1 MTPYLIINGVSSKTI
16 NGLIVQSLPPITK
29 PRLRT
34 SREEIDGRDGDINTI
49 LGYSA
54 YDKPVLIG
62 LKGDYSVD
70 DVISFFNQS
79 GRVTFSNELDKY
91 YFFAQYDPID
101 FNRLLRFRTATV
113 NLHVQPFKYSA
124 EEPPIIVRGSAETI
138 YEESIWNTGNVFSR
152 PKLTIEGNGTITVYL
167 NSEEILS
174 IALSTQVEKIII
186 EDFNATDGAGNYL
199 NRKVTGDYEKFKL
212 AAGRTDLRIT
222 GRLYKAT
229 LEKYSRWI

>member
-1 MTPYLIINGVSSKTI
+1 MTPYVIINGVSSKTI

-70 DVISFFNQS
+70 DVTKFFNQS

-124 EEPPIIVRGSAETI
+124 EEPPFVVEETGTI
-138 YEESIWNTGNVFSR
+138 HQLSIWNQGNIYSR
-152 PKLTIEGNGTITVYL
+152 PKLTIDGEETITIYKDG
-167 NSEEILS
+167 EQILS
-174 IALSTQVEKIII
+174 IDLGKTRRKIII
-186 EDFNATDGAGNYL
+186 EGFNATDGQGNYL
-199 NRKVTGDYEKFKL
+199 NRLVSGNYEDLKLATGRNDIRVTGKILKMTFERF
-212 AAGRTDLRIT
+212 
-222 GRLYKAT
+222 
-229 LEKYSRWI
+229 SRWI

>member
-1 MTPYLIINGVSSKTI
+1 MTPYVIINGVSSKTI

-62 LKGDYSVD
+62 LKGDYNVD

-124 EEPPIIVRGSAETI
+124 EEPSIIVRGSAETI

-174 IALSTQVEKIII
+174 IALNTQGEKIII

-199 NRKVTGDYEKFKL
+199 NRKVIGDYEKFKL
-212 AAGRTDLRIT
+212 VAGRTDLRIT

>member
-70 DVISFFNQS
+70 DVIKFFNQS

-101 FNRLLRFRTATV
+101 FNKLLRFRIATV

-124 EEPPIIVRGSAETI
+124 EEPPFVVEETGTI
-138 YEESIWNTGNVFSR
+138 HQLSIWNQGNIYSR
-152 PKLTIEGNGTITVYL
+152 PKLTIDGGETITIYKDG
-167 NSEEILS
+167 EQILS
-174 IALSTQVEKIII
+174 IDLGETRRKIII
-186 EDFNATDGAGNYL
+186 EDFNATDGQGNYL
-199 NRKVTGDYEKFKL
+199 NRLVSGNYEDLKLATGRNDIRVTGKILKMTFERF
-212 AAGRTDLRIT
+212 
-222 GRLYKAT
+222 
-229 LEKYSRWI
+229 SRWI

>member
-70 DVISFFNQS
+70 DVIKFFNQS

-124 EEPPIIVRGSAETI
+124 EEPPFVVEETGTI
-138 YEESIWNTGNVFSR
+138 HQLSIWNQGNIYSR
-152 PKLTIEGNGTITVYL
+152 PKLTIDGEETITIYKDG
-167 NSEEILS
+167 EQILS
-174 IALSTQVEKIII
+174 IDLGETRRKIII
-186 EDFNATDGAGNYL
+186 EDFNATDGQGNYL
-199 NRKVTGDYEKFKL
+199 NRLVSGNYEDLKLATGRNDIRVTGKILKMAFERF
-212 AAGRTDLRIT
+212 
-222 GRLYKAT
+222 
-229 LEKYSRWI
+229 SRWI

>member
-1 MTPYLIINGVSSKTI
+1 MTPYVIINGVSSKTI

-70 DVISFFNQS
+70 DVIKFFNQS

-124 EEPPIIVRGSAETI
+124 EEPPFVVEETGTI
-138 YEESIWNTGNVFSR
+138 HQLSIWNQGNIYSR
-152 PKLTIEGNGTITVYL
+152 PKLTIDGEETITIYKDG
-167 NSEEILS
+167 EQILS
-174 IALSTQVEKIII
+174 IDLGETRRKIII
-186 EDFNATDGAGNYL
+186 EDFNATDGQGNYL
-199 NRKVTGDYEKFKL
+199 NRLVSGNYEDLKLATGRNDIRVTGKILKMAFERF
-212 AAGRTDLRIT
+212 
-222 GRLYKAT
+222 
-229 LEKYSRWI
+229 SRWI

>member
-1 MTPYLIINGVSSKTI
+1 MTPYVIINGVSSKTI

-70 DVISFFNQS
+70 DVIKFFNQS

-124 EEPPIIVRGSAETI
+124 EEPPFVVEETGTI
-138 YEESIWNTGNVFSR
+138 HQLNIWNQGNIYSR
-152 PKLTIEGNGTITVYL
+152 PKLTIDGEETITIYKDG
-167 NSEEILS
+167 EQILS
-174 IALSTQVEKIII
+174 IDLGETRKKIII
-186 EDFNATDGAGNYL
+186 EDFNTTDGQGNYL
-199 NRKVTGDYEKFKL
+199 NRLVSGNYEDLKLATGRNDIRVTGKILKMTFERF
-212 AAGRTDLRIT
+212 
-222 GRLYKAT
+222 
-229 LEKYSRWI
+229 SRWI

>member
-1 MTPYLIINGVSSKTI
+1 MTPYVIINGVSSKTI

-70 DVISFFNQS
+70 DVIKFFNQS

-124 EEPPIIVRGSAETI
+124 EEPPFVVEETGTI
-138 YEESIWNTGNVFSR
+138 HQLSIWNQGNIYSR
-152 PKLTIEGNGTITVYL
+152 PKLTIDGEGTITIYKDG
-167 NSEEILS
+167 EQILS
-174 IALSTQVEKIII
+174 IDLGETRKKIII
-186 EDFNATDGAGNYL
+186 EDFNATDGQGNYL
-199 NRKVTGDYEKFKL
+199 NRLVSGNYEDLKLATGRNDIRVTGKILKMTFEQF
-212 AAGRTDLRIT
+212 
-222 GRLYKAT
+222 
-229 LEKYSRWI
+229 SRWI